1 VRVALIKLPGV
12 ESADVSLDKASA
24 DIRLKAGNA
33 ISIAQLR
40 ELMKKNGFPT
50 KDAQV
55 VARGR
60 ITDRDG
66 RLSLDLLNG
75 VIMDIVA
82 DPKIAGDLG
91 VLRRDVRQPIVE
103 VTGVSR
109 AVAKNVEQ
117 LTVAIA
123 TVDDSR

>member
-12 ESADVSLDKASA
+12 ASADVSLDKASA

-75 VIMDIVA
+75 VTMDIVA
-82 DPKIAGDLG
+82 DPKIAGELG

-123 TVDDSR
+123 TVDESR

>member
-1 VRVALIKLPGV
+1 VALIKLPGV

-82 DPKIAGDLG
+82 DPKIAGELG

-123 TVDDSR
+123 TVDESR

>member
-1 VRVALIKLPGV
+1 VRVALITLPGV

-75 VIMDIVA
+75 VSMDIVA
-82 DPKIAGDLG
+82 DPKIAGELG

-123 TVDDSR
+123 TVDESR

>member
-75 VIMDIVA
+75 VTMDIVA
-82 DPKIAGDLG
+82 DPKIAGELG

-123 TVDDSR
+123 TVDESR

>member
-1 VRVALIKLPGV
+1 VALIKLPGV

-75 VIMDIVA
+75 VTMDIVA
-82 DPKIAGDLG
+82 DPKIAGELG

-123 TVDDSR
+123 TVDESR

>member
-82 DPKIAGDLG
+82 DPKIAGELG

-123 TVDDSR
+123 TVDESR

>member
-1 VRVALIKLPGV
+1 MRVALIKLPGV

-75 VIMDIVA
+75 VTMDIVA
-82 DPKIAGDLG
+82 DPKIAGELG

-123 TVDDSR
+123 TVDESR

>member
-1 VRVALIKLPGV
+1 MRVALIKLPGV

-82 DPKIAGDLG
+82 DPKIAGELG

-123 TVDDSR
+123 TVDESR

>member
-75 VIMDIVA
+75 VIMDILA
-82 DPKIAGDLG
+82 DPKIAGELG